1 MTDKPAACW
10 TTAVQTAPVPPPMLT
25 QLQLLRS
32 FLATLQASLF
42 PSADGAQRLPKQC
55 GGKIKS
61 HTCVGCSDLGPSIRG
76 TLTPETQTMVR
87 LDIRTA
93 GCLPTTMAGLLTASE

>member
-76 TLTPETQTMVR
+76 TL
-87 LDIRTA
+87 DIRTA